1 MQVACPNCEARYL
14 VDPEAIGPTGR
25 TVQCSRCS
33 HRWYESSDQPFAPFI
48 STEIAP
54 QERPVTD
61 FDIRPQIYDGGLPAI
76 PARPREFPRWAKV
89 VIGIAVLIVL
99 FGGVASG
106 FKDDLAPLLPPDL
119 RQALGLEVQPPP
131 SPAPVAPQQ
140 LTRATDPMPTLV
152 PAPAAATPAEPGA
165 IILMVDVGA
174 SRIEFTNGRY
184 AIHGEIV
191 NKGKAEASIHALKLL
206 FKKGTAVLGERFYPL
221 FAGPIQ
227 PSARLPFNQVLDN
240 PPPAGT
246 TDIVPTI
253 E

>member
-33 HRWYESSDQPFAPFI
+33 HRWFESTDQPFAPLV
-48 STEIAP
+48 SSELAT
-54 QERPVTD
+54 QERAVTE

-76 PARPREFPRWAKV
+76 PARPSEFPRWAKV
-89 VIGIAVLIVL
+89 VIGIAVLIML
-99 FGGVASG
+99 FGGAAYG
-106 FKDDLAPLLPPDL
+106 FKDDLLPLLPPDI
-119 RQALGLEVQPPP
+119 RQAMGFEVEPPP
-131 SPAPVAPQQ
+131 PPAPTSPRQAN
-140 LTRATDPMPTLV
+140 RGTDPMPNLV
-152 PAPAAATPAEPGA
+152 PAPAAATPAESGA
-165 IILMVDVGA
+165 IALVVNVGA
-174 SRIEFTNGRY
+174 SKIEFANGRY
-184 AIHGEIV
+184 VISGEIV

-206 FKKGTAVLGERFYPL
+206 FKKGTTILGERFYPL

-227 PSARLPFNQVLDN
+227 PGARLPFNQVMDN